1 MTWVRHIQ
9 MSWVSVHCLHLLPY
23 CVSVVREIDTVT
35 KTLTHLLLTIC
46 TRQTTCRSV
55 LWQHNSRL
63 NEYWCINLIEAT
75 YEFTCQLQHRLLVL
89 TCRDSSSLKSCNI
102 SSLRNRISKEA
113 HWDISFKVAHLNL
126 SLHRWVTL
134 NTAYADKIHQ
144 ESGQFSYFRNL
155 TLYVECTFLWTQASR
170 EII

>member
-9 MSWVSVHCLHLLPY
+9 VSWVSVHCLHLLPY
-23 CVSVVREIDTVT
+23 CVSIVREIDTVT

-89 TCRDSSSLKSCNI
+89 TCRHSRSLEGCNVSC
-102 SSLRNRISKEA
+102 LRNRISKEA

-144 ESGQFSYFRNL
+144 ESGQFGYFRNL
-155 TLYVECTFLWTQASR
+155 TLYVECTFLWTQTSR